1 MAIPQSP
8 LAVNGSE
15 QAMPSSLTLSPGERP
30 PKAKGLPILGNALS
44 LLRDPMQF
52 FRDAHFRYGT
62 VYEVRV
68 PGRRLT
74 VLAGLEANRWMGA
87 EGRDLLESGTFWR
100 RLARKIRAPHAI
112 VAMDGPDHMLL
123 RRLYRDDLN
132 ARVVEERAERIVE
145 LIQALL
151 AKRQPGDTFSCVE
164 FTRQIASL
172 EANLL
177 LTGENSLEQWSDVKA
192 LVEYF
197 RWLTN
202 SKVLGKWPGFALLLP
217 QFLRLKRRA
226 QRFVGQVE
234 AKVRRGEVEG
244 FFRSGFEAQKEHPE
258 LFTEGDLQ
266 AHFMLGYVG
275 GVDTIGVTLAFALR
289 ELLRDRELLMR
300 VRRELDAAC
309 EENGGELPPP
319 SRLKAL
325 PDLMGLCYETL
336 RLYPAAFGMARH
348 AAADFEFEGYQ
359 IKKGTEIVV
368 LTTATHVDPEYFP
381 EPYRFDIERY
391 REPRNEHR
399 RKYAY
404 SPYGRGP
411 HVCLG
416 AAMAELML
424 PLTLAT
430 LIRHYELSLARADK
444 EYPTVYDPSTSLPT
458 AFELRFNGQRR
469 LKPFP

>member
-1 MAIPQSP
+1 MTPAQQHVSP
-8 LAVNGSE
+8 AVTL
-15 QAMPSSLTLSPGERP
+15 PSTKSP
-30 PKAKGLPILGNALS
+30 PKLPGLPVLGNMLS
-44 LLRDPMQF
+44 LLKDPMQL
-52 FRDAHFRYGT
+52 FRDGHFRYGA
-62 VYEVRV
+62 VYQVRA

-100 RLARKIRAPHAI
+100 GLTRKFKAPHAI
-112 VAMDGPDHMLL
+112 VALDGPDHMLL

-132 ARVVEERAERIVE
+132 ARVVEERGDRLVNM
-145 LIQALL
+145 LQALM
-151 AKRQPGDTFSCVE
+151 ATQRPGQNFSCVG

-177 LTGENSLEQWSDVKA
+177 LTGENALEQWSDVKE

-202 SKVLGKWPGFALLLP
+202 TKVLGKWPSLVLLHP
-217 QFLRLKRRA
+217 RFLGLKRHA
-226 QRFVGQVE
+226 GRFLGQVE
-234 AKVRRGEVEG
+234 AKVRGGEIEG
-244 FFRSGFEAQKEHPE
+244 FFRSGLEAQEQHPR
-258 LFTEGDLQ
+258 LFTKGDFR
-266 AHFMLGYVG
+266 AHLLLGYAA

-289 ELLRDRELLMR
+289 ELLRDRELLLR

-309 EENGGELPPP
+309 DKNGGALPRPSEL
-319 SRLKAL
+319 KTL
-325 PDLMGLCYETL
+325 PDLMGVCYETL
-336 RLYPAAFGMARH
+336 RLYPAAFGMGRH
-348 AAADFEFEGYQ
+348 AAADFEFAGYK
-359 IKKGTEIVV
+359 IKKGTEV
-368 LTTATHVDPEYFP
+368 LMFTTATHVDPEYFP
-381 EPYRFDIERY
+381 DPYRFDIERY

-399 RKYAY
+399 RKFAY

-430 LIRHYELSLARADK
+430 LMRHYELSLARPDK
-444 EYPTVYDPSTSLPT
+444 EYRTVYDPSTTLPA
-458 AFELRFNGQRR
+458 AFEIRFDGPRELRP
-469 LKPFP
+469 LH